1 MSISGSQTPRRSD
14 MQRELKELLH
24 SMEKAHKADIQ
35 RYISGHL
42 GPNILTHNP
51 LYCRPCKPIW
61 NKPKRKDTGPS
72 HVQERSKM
80 EARVEEAKVEEAKV
94 EEVTDTLH
102 SFSINTRLQE
112 LRIEERPES
121 TSGELLSIDL
131 RGVLDMTQLAKLR
144 KAKQERC
151 AVSSMVEQDSC
162 LFSLSHEDGL
172 TWSDRLRWRQRFDT
186 QVLGTKDLTTRKCL
200 SGREAAKQHERRLQQ
215 ALRKLPAG
223 GGPCRQRL
231 TVFSE
236 VFDDVCDGSPVFSS
250 VLREIKTEYD
260 LYMKSLLFSQSPLQ
274 DKSACTPF
282 GASTEARKLKD
293 AARQVLLLEQ
303 EARSSLEENDSVRR
317 EYEDAQ
323 AKALVDQKEDGRGS
337 ESCETGQRDEVA
349 FSEVK
354 QCELSSI
361 AQVEAKRQQVWEVWN
376 EVQSLQKDI
385 RETMVSTVTTSA
397 LENCIRDSEE
407 EILNL
412 AASNVL
418 LLKTNKDLEQN
429 VSTFLKVSEETKTR
443 AWEKIRTT
451 LNGHD

>member
-1 MSISGSQTPRRSD
+1 
-14 MQRELKELLH
+14 
-24 SMEKAHKADIQ
+24 
-35 RYISGHL
+35 
-42 GPNILTHNP
+42 
-51 LYCRPCKPIW
+51 
-61 NKPKRKDTGPS
+61 
-72 HVQERSKM
+72 M
-80 EARVEEAKVEEAKV
+80 EAKVEEAKVEEAKV
-94 EEVTDTLH
+94 EEAKVEEAKVEEATDALH
-102 SFSINTRLQE
+102 SFSIKTRLQQ

-172 TWSDRLRWRQRFDT
+172 TWSDRLRRRQRFDT

-200 SGREAAKQHERRLQQ
+200 SGREAAKQHEHRLQQ

-223 GGPCRQRL
+223 GGPCRERL
-231 TVFSE
+231 AIFSE
-236 VFDDVCDGSPVFSS
+236 VFDDVCDGSPVFGS

-303 EARSSLEENDSVRR
+303 EARSSLEENDSIRR

-337 ESCETGQRDEVA
+337 ESCDTGQRDEVA

-361 AQVEAKRQQVWEVWN
+361 AQVEAKRQQVWKVWN